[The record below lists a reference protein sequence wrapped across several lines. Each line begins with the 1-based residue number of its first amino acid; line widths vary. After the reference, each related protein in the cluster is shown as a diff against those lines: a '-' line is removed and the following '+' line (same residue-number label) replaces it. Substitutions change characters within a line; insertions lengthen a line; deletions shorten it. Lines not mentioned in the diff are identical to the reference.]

1 MVYIEE
7 CFFIKISLDASV
19 TLDVSN
25 GLFLGIYVIGDD
37 ENRDGLCMFYMTIK
51 IRINNKPFC
60 IMCDRQKVGLSL
72 YFM

>member
-25 GLFLGIYVIGDD
+25 GLFLCIYVIGDD
-37 ENRDGLCMFYMTIK
+37 ENRDGLCMFYMTLSK
-51 IRINNKPFC
+51 LESTINHFALCVIDK
-60 IMCDRQKVGLSL
+60 R
-72 YFM
+72 